1 MEFQAYHG
9 VNAATHQAHVTN
21 LSKRGFGMIS
31 LSVYGE
37 PGDAQYA
44 AVWVNRP
51 MPQWSAIHG
60 VDGNGYQAWFNQ
72 NVKAGFGASLVSA
85 TGSGGDAIFA
95 AVMTKGV
102 GAGWVAHHG
111 LTATQFKAVNDSAM
125 TSGLRP
131 HSVTIYG
138 DSGSRLYAGVWWPN
152 TDWVK
157 WMVNQGDPASSYQHT
172 FNLCTQLPGYTL
184 NAWRP
189 AYVALS
195 NDHTYCSVYSDDVVD
210 SWYARHGLTAAE
222 YQTEFDNQKKA
233 GRYPICV
240 QGGGSGSDTRY
251 AAVFAKN
258 DVPEPRQW
266 TATGQ
271 SVAAYQHVDQLFQA
285 FMAKQAVRA
294 AQVSILKNGA
304 TVFNR
309 GYTWAEPGYRTTQ
322 PSDRFLLASCS
333 KMFCEAAI
341 QSLYDAKIL
350 SPGDAAFAK
359 LGISNP
365 SHVTDHDKITV
376 QQLLDHTSGYDDGVA
391 PYFDPTYSMG
401 QIANSIGNPHPTRF
415 DICKY
420 MYSQPLQHAPGT
432 TNAYSNFG
440 YLMLAALVDNLGGT
454 GDYWT
459 YLKKTL
465 LDPAGIT
472 EVEVISTAAS
482 GRHSDEAIAED
493 PGIGQNVLNPAVS
506 DFVPSVYGGDGEINE
521 VGVGNDGLGAS
532 AHALARF
539 GHLHAV
545 WGNGPRVNSGREG
558 STPGASTFVWTRDEF
573 DIALTVNTR
582 AWRPGTNPVTLPN
595 GKKGSPVEQLQMQV
609 DAAIS

>member
-1 MEFQAYHG
+1 MNVQAYHG
-9 VNAATHQAHVTN
+9 VSAATHQTQVTN
-21 LSKRGFGMIS
+21 LSKAGYGMIS
-31 LSVYGE
+31 LSVYGD

-44 AVWVNRP
+44 AVWVDRP
-51 MPQWSAIHG
+51 MATWSAIHG
-60 VDGNGYQAWFNQ
+60 VDGDAYQAWFNT
-72 NVKAGFGASLVSA
+72 NVKAGYAASLVSA
-85 TGSGGDAIFA
+85 TGSGGGAIFA
-95 AVMTKGV
+95 AVMIKDV

-111 LTATQFKAVNDSAM
+111 LTQSQFNAANASAM

-138 DSGSRLYAGVWWPN
+138 DSGSPLYAGAWWPN

-157 WMVNQGDPASSYQHT
+157 WMVNPGDGASSYQHT

-189 AYVALS
+189 AYVTLS
-195 NDHTYCSVYSDDVVD
+195 DNQTYCSVYSDDLVD
-210 SWYARHGLTAAE
+210 DWFARHGLSAAD

-240 QGGGSGSDTRY
+240 QGGGSGSSTRY

-258 DVPEPRQW
+258 DVPEARHW

-271 SVAAYQHVDQLFQA
+271 AVAAYQNVDQLFQA
-285 FMAKQAVRA
+285 FMEQQAIRA
-294 AQVSILKNGA
+294 AQVAILKNGT

-333 KMFCEAAI
+333 KMFCEGTM
-341 QSLYDAKIL
+341 QSLYDAGTL
-350 SPGDAAFAK
+350 SPGDFAFAK

-365 SHVTDHDKITV
+365 GHVTGHDSITI
-376 QQLLDHTSGYDDGVA
+376 QQLLGHFSGYDDGVS
-391 PYFDPTYSMG
+391 PYFDPTYAMG
-401 QIANSIGNPHPTRF
+401 QIANSLGVTHPTRL

-420 MYSQPLQHAPGT
+420 MYTQPLQHTPGAQY
-432 TNAYSNFG
+432 AYSNFG
-440 YLMLAALVDNLGGT
+440 YLMLAALVDKHGGT
-454 GDYWT
+454 GDYFT
-459 YLKKTL
+459 YLKNTL

-472 EVEVISTAAS
+472 EVEVISTAAA
-482 GRHSDEAIAED
+482 GRHGDEAIAED

-506 DFVPSVYGGDGEINE
+506 DLVPSVYGGDGEINE

-532 AHALARF
+532 AHALAQFAHR
-539 GHLHAV
+539 HAA
-545 WGNGPRVNSGREG
+545 WGNGPRANSAREG
-558 STPGASTFVWTRDEF
+558 STPGASTFVWTRGVF
-573 DIALTVNTR
+573 DIALTINTR
-582 AWRPGTNPVTLPN
+582 AWRPGTNPVKLPG
-595 GKKGSPVEQLQMQV
+595 GKTETPVEQLQTQV